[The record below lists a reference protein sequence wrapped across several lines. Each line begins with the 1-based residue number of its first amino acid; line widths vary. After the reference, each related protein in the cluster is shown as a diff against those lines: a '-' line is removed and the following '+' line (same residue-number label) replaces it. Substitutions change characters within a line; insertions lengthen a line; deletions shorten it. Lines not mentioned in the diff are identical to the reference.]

1 MDIYNMQVGK
11 YLSENWSDLPNNV
24 YMDKTNTGCGAT
36 TLAIENNQP
45 YIILAPSVALV
56 LNKADQHP
64 HILPFYGDVTI
75 ATLLLYLHQ
84 GGRKIM
90 ATYDSLPRV
99 VDALRSFNT
108 IDWKLMIDEAHQ
120 LLNLAELKPSVLEYI
135 LDNYGK
141 FSKWV
146 FTTATPTKEE
156 HLPDQLTGVTIVK
169 LNWVNAETISLMCQS
184 SKNISA
190 DVVALCHQHL
200 KGSREGNPHVFL
212 NHLSSICS
220 IVKRLKRSGWGVGDI
235 AICCADSFT
244 NRQMLR
250 QELGDEWMM
259 PSRLNTGKRVH
270 LYTSVAFEGADIY
283 DEDGVSYVAIDCRKS
298 NTKLDMCI
306 TIPQI
311 AGRIRN
317 SKYIGSL
324 KMLVCGMPFGAD
336 LSYEQYCSQVD
347 ALMQD
352 AIITCEQATHPTVK
366 AALMKGL
373 ANDPYYIVEGG
384 DIRPNKLMSKLAK
397 QRYESLH
404 STYTTHRLGET
415 KEVVLSDK
423 ITTQSDVFLFLDWQD
438 NVVSEQNISWPALCK
453 RYMQAVK
460 AGDIETQEFV
470 QSHEPSIKSI
480 YNTIGVGRMTALRY
494 GKQRMLQEMRLLS
507 PDLTVLTGWKVGDFI
522 KSEDIRDALSD
533 YYDRMSIVKAVKVVD
548 IGEWYL
554 LGTTRRS
561 GVKGFIVKGVR
572 R

>member
-1 MDIYNMQVGK
+1 MDIYNMRVGK
-11 YLSENWSDLPNNV
+11 YLSQNWSDLPNNV

-36 TLAIENNQP
+36 TLAIENSQP
-45 YIILAPSVALV
+45 YVILAPSVALV
-56 LNKADQHP
+56 MNKAGQHS
-64 HILPFYGDVTI
+64 HVFPFHGSVSIGD
-75 ATLLLYLHQ
+75 LLLYIHQ
-84 GGRKIM
+84 GGRKIL
-90 ATYDSLPRV
+90 ATYDAMPRV
-99 VDALRSFNT
+99 MDALQSFKHV
-108 IDWKLMIDEAHQ
+108 DWKLMIDEAHQ

-135 LDNYGK
+135 LDNYHH
-141 FSKWV
+141 FNKWV

-156 HLPDQLTGVTIVK
+156 HLPDQLEGVTIIK
-169 LNWVNAETISLMCQS
+169 LNWVDAETISLMCQA

-212 NHLSSICS
+212 NNLSSICS
-220 IVKRLKRSGWGVGDI
+220 IVKRLKRTGWTTGDI

-244 NRQMLR
+244 NRQLLR
-250 QELGDEWMM
+250 QELGDDWML
-259 PSRLNTGKRVH
+259 PSSLNTGKKVH

-283 DEDGVSYVAIDCRKS
+283 DEDGVSYIAIDCRKS

-336 LSYEQYCSQVD
+336 LSYVDYCAKVD
-347 ALMQD
+347 DLMKD
-352 AIITCEQATHPTVK
+352 AITTCEQATHPTVRD
-366 AALMKGL
+366 ALCKSL
-373 ANDPYYIVEGG
+373 ANDPYYIVSEGS
-384 DIRPNKLMSKLAK
+384 IRPNLLMAKLAK

-415 KEVVLSDK
+415 TEVVLSDK
-423 ITTQSDVFLFLDWQD
+423 ITTQSDVFLSLDWQD

-453 RYMQAVK
+453 RYIQAI
-460 AGDIETQEFV
+460 ANGDVDTQQFV

-494 GKQRMLQEMRLLS
+494 GKQRMLKEMRLLS
-507 PDLTVLTGWKVGDFI
+507 PDLTVMTGWKVGDFI
-522 KSEDIRDALSD
+522 QSGDVRKALRD
-533 YYDRMSIVKAVKVVD
+533 YYDQMSYNKAVKVVD
-548 IGEWYL
+548 IGEWYV
-554 LGTTRRS
+554 LGTTRRL